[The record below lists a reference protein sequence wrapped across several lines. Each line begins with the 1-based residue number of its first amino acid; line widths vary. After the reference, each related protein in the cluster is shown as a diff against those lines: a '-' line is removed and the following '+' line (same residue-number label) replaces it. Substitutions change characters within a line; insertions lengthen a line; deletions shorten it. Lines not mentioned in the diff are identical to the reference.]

1 MDDPTAW
8 QIWWMYNQERFLG
21 RSTFAIDGK
30 SSAADRSETRVFG
43 RLSRDEVQAEV
54 IPAMTRGLEVG
65 GNLRYVRA
73 GILGLASAAESHNQ
87 GQFDFLLRHFLTV
100 GDHTPIHHTA
110 AVALGILGSEGSLD
124 TLRDLA
130 LNTAAGKKLVA
141 AEEVPIGLR
150 AHAAYGL
157 GMLGNGSSSS
167 AERSGIVS
175 DLIGLLE
182 NEASST
188 DLQVAAITALGMVP
202 LELDAAATVCICG
215 TCEVEGPET
224 SFQSQVTYLMRYF
237 TADREFDPTVRAHTA
252 TALGRLVE
260 AGLRDAKSSM
270 LPHVEEI
277 KGGVVDI
284 LMSSLQRYAKQPEI
298 VQESAV
304 LALGLVGDSDND
316 NEDKWIRHELGRM
329 ASHGDPLCKRYAMI
343 SLAEVGGRP
352 GRGEDSWAGAA
363 EARADLLQRM
373 SRGKRGEKAWAGLA
387 LGVLGHHLTQ
397 NHQELDANV
406 DRALRLAAK
415 KAKSSEDLGAYALAL
430 GLRRHTEAAPVLTK
444 KLGKLKD
451 EAAQGWVAL
460 GLGLMDAPD
469 ALESIVKAMNDEDAS
484 PVLWTRGGY
493 ALGMLDDGNA
503 VGKIAEMIDATDD
516 IERQAALACAL
527 GLIGDASAVKVLEGV
542 LEDDDNRGVHRQQA
556 MRALARLAH
565 PGQATWFSAFARGL
579 NYHAQTATLTSE
591 EGVGLLDR
599 P

>member
-215 TCEVEGPET
+215 MPSPRCSPT
-224 SFQSQVTYLMRYF
+224 SRRSKVVSSIFSCPRCSATRSSPRSSRRAPFWHSASSAIRTTTTRTSGSVT
-237 TADREFDPTVRAHTA
+237 
-252 TALGRLVE
+252 
-260 AGLRDAKSSM
+260 SSAAWPAM
-270 LPHVEEI
+270 AIP
-277 KGGVVDI
+277 
-284 LMSSLQRYAKQPEI
+284 
-298 VQESAV
+298 SASV
-304 LALGLVGDSDND
+304 
-316 NEDKWIRHELGRM
+316 
-329 ASHGDPLCKRYAMI
+329 
-343 SLAEVGGRP
+343 
-352 GRGEDSWAGAA
+352 
-363 EARADLLQRM
+363 
-373 SRGKRGEKAWAGLA
+373 
-387 LGVLGHHLTQ
+387 
-397 NHQELDANV
+397 
-406 DRALRLAAK
+406 
-415 KAKSSEDLGAYALAL
+415 
-430 GLRRHTEAAPVLTK
+430 
-444 KLGKLKD
+444 
-451 EAAQGWVAL
+451 
-460 GLGLMDAPD
+460 
-469 ALESIVKAMNDEDAS
+469 
-484 PVLWTRGGY
+484 TR
-493 ALGMLDDGNA
+493 
-503 VGKIAEMIDATDD
+503 
-516 IERQAALACAL
+516 
-527 GLIGDASAVKVLEGV
+527 
-542 LEDDDNRGVHRQQA
+542 
-556 MRALARLAH
+556 
-565 PGQATWFSAFARGL
+565 
-579 NYHAQTATLTSE
+579 
-591 EGVGLLDR
+591 
-599 P
+599 